1 MQLLSGT
8 LSTLVVAGLAVA
20 GLVRWLMRDRH
31 YPGPQLVGTSPGID
45 RDALE
50 RAERELHML
59 EPAPDELLPR
69 ELRPGVPR
77 PPERL

>member
-8 LSTLVVAGLAVA
+8 LATLVVAGLAVA
-20 GLVRWLMRDRH
+20 GLVRWFLRDRR
-31 YPGPQLVGTSPGID
+31 YPGPQLVGGPPAID

-50 RAERELHML
+50 RAERELHTL

-69 ELRPGVPR
+69 EWRPGVPR

>member
-8 LSTLVVAGLAVA
+8 LSALVVAGLAVA

-31 YPGPQLVGTSPGID
+31 YPGPQLVGNPPAID

-50 RAERELHML
+50 RAERELHGL
-59 EPAPDELLPR
+59 DPAPDEVLPR
-69 ELRPGVPR
+69 ELRPWVPR